1 MERRILNGGRFAT
14 TQWSIVRT
22 ASSAPDPARLDALD
36 YLLRCYCP
44 ALVEYVKRQFRFD
57 EDQANDMVHGFVEDR
72 VLTKNLLAHASED
85 RGKFR
90 TFLLQS
96 FRSYTLDQIRF
107 SQRHIRSPR
116 GGFTTLDQACDEFDT
131 ANPQDHQAVFDDGF
145 ARQVIAEAIH
155 RTHQK
160 CLADNAPE
168 IWEILYA
175 RALAPHLEE
184 LPPEEYSVLAKELE
198 LKDMAEAHNK
208 LASGKRMFKKF
219 FKMVVEEFAADENEL
234 EEELRYLRG
243 FFDS

>member
-1 MERRILNGGRFAT
+1 
-14 TQWSIVRT
+14 
-22 ASSAPDPARLDALD
+22 
-36 YLLRCYCP
+36 
-44 ALVEYVKRQFRFD
+44 
-57 EDQANDMVHGFVEDR
+57 MVHGFVEDR
-72 VLTKNLLAHASED
+72 VLTKNLLAQASEE

-107 SQRHIRSPR
+107 SQRQIRRPS
-116 GGFTTLDQACDEFDT
+116 GGFTTLDEARDQLDKAT
-131 ANPQDHQAVFDDGF
+131 PQDHQAVFDDGF

-175 RALAPHLEE
+175 RALAPHLEDM
-184 LPPEEYSVLAKELE
+184 PPEDYSVLAKELE
-198 LKDMAEAHNK
+198 LKDPAEAHNK